1 LEEFILTTSGFAPIP
16 IYLGMFAV
24 LLLCGVGLPVPEET
38 VLIAG
43 GYLASSGAV
52 RGYPAIGV
60 CFVGVIAGDFLL
72 FTMGRRWGSGGL
84 ASRFLRRAL
93 SPRRRARIRR
103 YFRRHGDK
111 TIFTARF
118 ISGFRVAA
126 FLTAG
131 MAKMRSRTFLS
142 WDILAALI
150 SVPLF
155 FLIGYSLHDQRDVI
169 LGAFHGVQRGF
180 LLLAVAVLVAALLY
194 RWRQHRADTES
205 DD

>member
-1 LEEFILTTSGFAPIP
+1 LEEFILITSDSAPILA
-16 IYLGMFAV
+16 YLGIFTV
-24 LLLCGVGLPVPEET
+24 LLLCGLGLPVPEET

-43 GYLASSGAV
+43 GYLASSGTIG
-52 RGYPAIGV
+52 GYPALGV
-60 CFVGVIAGDFLL
+60 CFAGVIAGDFLL
-72 FTMGRRWGSGGL
+72 FTVGRRWGSAGL
-84 ASRFLRRAL
+84 TSRFLQRAL
-93 SPRRRARIRR
+93 SPRRRVRIRR

-131 MAKMRSRTFLS
+131 MARMRSRTFLA

-155 FLIGYSLHDQRDVI
+155 FVIGYFLHDQRDLI
-169 LGAFHGVQRGF
+169 IGTLRGLQRGL
-180 LLLAVAVLVAALLY
+180 LLLAVAALVGVLLY
-194 RWRQHRADTES
+194 RRRKRRAS
-205 DD
+205 PGIDD